1 MTDCDQRT
9 SITFMHVLAEDVRRY
24 GPRDAIVLAALRKIG
39 ATSSVPVIIS
49 ATRLGLLVGMP
60 RTTALRALDA
70 LRNTDAV
77 RVASGRIAKPSAVRM
92 GAYVATDTTTTQ
104 AGQDSVTQRV
114 VCGVSQ
120 SAPNIGTRL
129 STLRALLAVSG

>member
-1 MTDCDQRT
+1 
-9 SITFMHVLAEDVRRY
+9 MHVLAEDVRRY

-49 ATRLGLLVGMP
+49 ASKLGALVGMP
-60 RTTALRALDA
+60 RTTAWRALDA

-77 RVASGRIAKPSAVRM
+77 RVASGRIAKPSAVRVM
-92 GAYVATDTTTTQ
+92 DVGRGVPQ
-104 AGQDSVTQRV
+104 AVHTAQDNVTQQAV
-114 VCGVSQ
+114 GGVSQ
-120 SAPNIGTRL
+120 PAHQIGTRL

>member
-1 MTDCDQRT
+1 
-9 SITFMHVLAEDVRRY
+9 MHVLAEDVRRY

-60 RTTALRALDA
+60 RTTAWRALDA

-77 RVASGRIAKPSAVRM
+77 RVASGRIAKPSAVRVM
-92 GAYVATDTTTTQ
+92 DVVSGVPQ
-104 AGQDSVTQRV
+104 AVHTAQDSMTQRV
-114 VCGVSQ
+114 VCGLSQ
-120 SAPNIGTRL
+120 SAPQIGTRL
-129 STLRALLAVSG
+129 TTLRALLAVSG

>member
-1 MTDCDQRT
+1 
-9 SITFMHVLAEDVRRY
+9 MHVLADDVRRY
-24 GPRDAIVLAALRKIG
+24 GPRDAIVLAALRDLG
-39 ATSSVPVIIS
+39 CGVTVPVIIS
-49 ATRLGLLVGMP
+49 ASKIGAVAGMH
-60 RTTALRALDA
+60 RESVRRALWS
-70 LRNTDAV
+70 LRRQRAV
-77 RVASGRIAKPSAVRM
+77 RVAPGRQRTAGIIRM